1 MNNNLEAT
9 YEVTLNGEMISVSK
23 SLILTK
29 GLTALGIT
37 LDEPA
42 NFFDYATLT
51 ETWSSSSAIPT
62 EAEIISRG
70 EQGII
75 EEQAEYDANAYA
87 RSRKAA
93 YDALNQL
100 ELISDDAINGTTTH
114 ADAILAIKAEF
125 PKP

>member
-1 MNNNLEAT
+1 MRTTAILNLIAEQEIPAGYSPMINGDTLSWVFTDVGEYTSSPCEAP
-9 YEVTLNGEMISVSK
+9 NSIS
-23 SLILTK
+23 L
-29 GLTALGIT
+29 
-37 LDEPA
+37 
-42 NFFDYATLT
+42 
-51 ETWSSSSAIPT
+51 PT
-62 EAEIISRG
+62 EENIQVEMSRL
-70 EQGII
+70 
-75 EEQAEYDANAYA
+75 QAKEDSQAYA

>member
-1 MNNNLEAT
+1 MITYISEAVNALT
-9 YEVTLNGEMISVSK
+9 TTWIPLAQSAYEPEEGVAFEDAFHWVDTREMPF
-23 SLILTK
+23 
-29 GLTALGIT
+29 T
-37 LDEPA
+37 LDELKVK
-42 NFFDYATLT
+42 ATEL
-51 ETWSSSSAIPT
+51 
-62 EAEIISRG
+62 
-70 EQGII
+70 
-75 EEQAEYDANAYA
+75 QAEYDANAYA